1 MVFTRPRLSHS
12 KLDIYHLESREGEV
26 AERPR
31 VEDLVAGFELLDADG
46 VVQDDGL
53 GLLDVAERRH
63 VKLHP
68 AHVVGVA
75 PHLDMDMWVWVYYM

>member
-1 MVFTRPRLSHS
+1 MVFTHPHQSYSHS
-12 KLDIYHLESREGEV
+12 KLDIYHLESCEGEV

-63 VKLHP
+63 VELHP

-75 PHLDMDMWVWVYYM
+75 PHLVGVDMYR

>member
-1 MVFTRPRLSHS
+1 MWFSPTHTSLSHS

-53 GLLDVAERRH
+53 GVLDVAQRGNI
-63 VKLHP
+63 KLHS
-68 AHVVGVA
+68 AHVIGVTA
-75 PHLDMDMWVWVYYM
+75 NLK